1 MTSSGVEVKVCHA
14 FHPQLGVLGGGY
26 GAYKKAVLCSV
37 FYKNAEGFVV
47 LGGDISKEV
56 MGLLEAR
63 EVGGK

>member
-1 MTSSGVEVKVCHA
+1 M
-14 FHPQLGVLGGGY
+14 LGGGY

-56 MGLLEAR
+56 IGLLEAR